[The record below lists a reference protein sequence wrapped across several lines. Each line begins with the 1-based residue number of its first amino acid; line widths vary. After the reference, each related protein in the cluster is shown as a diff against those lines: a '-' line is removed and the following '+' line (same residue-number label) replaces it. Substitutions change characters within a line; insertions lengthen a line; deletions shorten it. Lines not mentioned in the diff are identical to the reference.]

1 MREYFL
7 LDSETTFLNF
17 GSFGACPKPVFKAYQ
32 DFQVL
37 LEKNPVQFIVKIG
50 PELLNES
57 RKQLAEFIDCDFKDF
72 VFVQNPSYA
81 VNAIVKSLKFE
92 RGDEVLTTDLEYG
105 ACDRTWNFYAKERD
119 FIYKR
124 QPISLPIQSKE
135 QFLEEFWKGYSD
147 KTKLVFISQITSAT
161 GLILPI
167 KEIVEE
173 AKKRG
178 LMTFVDGA
186 HVPAHIPLSIK
197 DLNLDFYTGAC
208 HKWMMTPKG
217 SSFMYVRS
225 ELQNIIDPLIVS
237 WGYEADYP
245 TDSQFYDYHQFNG
258 TRDFSA
264 YLTIPSAIDF
274 MQQHNWWEKTK
285 ACNERTI
292 YWVQKLADMLETK
305 PLAPL
310 TNDFYGLLG
319 SLEIKCDIPIDLKN
333 ILYDKYRIEI
343 PVMVHNGK
351 TYIRFSYHPLNS
363 EADLERLYEVLK
375 ELKSLNQ
382 IG

>member
-1 MREYFL
+1 MKEHFL

-57 RKQLAEFIDCDFKDF
+57 RKVLAEFIDCDFKDF

-81 VNAIVKSLKFE
+81 VNVIVKSLKFKS
-92 RGDEVLTTDLEYG
+92 GDEVLTTDLEYG
-105 ACDRTWNFYAKERD
+105 ACDRTWNFYANERG
-119 FIYKR
+119 FVYKR
-124 QPISLPIQSKE
+124 QAISLPIQSKE
-135 QFLEEFWKGYSD
+135 QFLDEFWKGYSD

-161 GLILPI
+161 GLILPV

-186 HVPAHIPLSIK
+186 HVPAHIPLS
-197 DLNLDFYTGAC
+197 LNELDPDFYTGAC

-217 SSFMYVRS
+217 SSFMYVRR
-225 ELQNIIDPLIVS
+225 ELQYLIDPLIVS

-245 TDSQFYDYHQFNG
+245 TNSQFYDYHQFNG

-274 MQQHNWWEKTK
+274 MKQHNWWEKTK
-285 ACNERTI
+285 TCNERTL
-292 YWVQKLADMLETK
+292 YWVQKLADMLEKK

-310 TNDFYGLLG
+310 TIDFYGLLG
-319 SLEIKCDIPIDLKN
+319 SIEITCDNPIDLKN

-363 EADLERLYEVLK
+363 ERDLERLYEVLK

>member
-1 MREYFL
+1 MKEHFL

-17 GSFGACPKPVFKAYQ
+17 GSFGACPKPVFKVYQ

-57 RKQLAEFIDCDFKDF
+57 RKALAEFIDCDFKDF

-92 RGDEVLTTDLEYG
+92 QGDEVLTTDLEYG
-105 ACDRTWNFYAKERD
+105 ACDRAWNFYAKEKG
-119 FIYKR
+119 FKYIR

-135 QFLEEFWKGYSD
+135 AFLEEFWKGYSD

-161 GLILPI
+161 GLILPV

-186 HVPAHIPLSIK
+186 HVPAHIPLSLK
-197 DLNLDFYTGAC
+197 DLDPDFYTGAC

-217 SSFMYVRS
+217 SSFMYVRR
-225 ELQNIIDPLIVS
+225 ELQDIIDPLIVS

-274 MQQHNWWEKTK
+274 MQEHNWWEKTK
-285 ACNERTI
+285 ICNERTLF
-292 YWVQKLADMLETK
+292 WVQKLADLLGTK
-305 PLAPL
+305 SLAPL
-310 TNDFYGLLG
+310 TSEFYGLLG
-319 SLEIKCDIPIDLKN
+319 SLEIICNNPIDLKN
-333 ILYDKYRIEI
+333 TLYDEYRIEI

-375 ELKSLNQ
+375 ELKTQSQ